1 MAKPNI
7 QLNIKFSDN
16 VFTDVREQYRLQ
28 YVAKLEKQVVNLK
41 NIIRAYK
48 GHKTRRENG
57 K

>member
-16 VFTDVREQYRLQ
+16 VFTEVRDQYRLQ
-28 YVAKLEKQVVNLK
+28 YVLNLEKQVVKLK

>member
-1 MAKPNI
+1 MPKPGI
-7 QLNIKFSDN
+7 QLQVKFSDN

-28 YVAKLEKQVVNLK
+28 YVAKLEQTIVKLN

>member
-1 MAKPNI
+1 MAKPGI
-7 QLNIKFSDN
+7 QLQVKFSDN

-28 YVAKLEKQVVNLK
+28 YVVKLEQKIVKLSNT
-41 NIIRAYK
+41 IRAYK

>member
-1 MAKPNI
+1 MAKPSI
-7 QLNIKFSDN
+7 QLDIKFSDN
-16 VFTDVREQYRLQ
+16 VFTEVREQYRLQ

-48 GHKTRRENG
+48 GHKTRRENE

>member
-1 MAKPNI
+1 MPKPNI

-28 YVAKLEKQVVNLK
+28 YVAKLEQKIIKLN